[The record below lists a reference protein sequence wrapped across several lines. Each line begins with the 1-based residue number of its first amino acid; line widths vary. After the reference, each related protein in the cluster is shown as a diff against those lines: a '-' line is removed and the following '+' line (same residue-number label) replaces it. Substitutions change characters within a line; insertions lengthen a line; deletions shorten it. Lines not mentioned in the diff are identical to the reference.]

1 MCSLW
6 TKGIVYIKVF
16 AENEN
21 EEVSVMSLAHQ
32 WILCSEWVPCEL
44 ESKQLINTSQWST
57 WHNKQIHQV
66 IILFSSM
73 EKLLPSESGE
83 KYAHLQVKT
92 VQNTYFLCGF
102 WCERT
107 GSIIMDYGLWPE
119 TMV

>member
-1 MCSLW
+1 
-6 TKGIVYIKVF
+6 
-16 AENEN
+16 
-21 EEVSVMSLAHQ
+21 
-32 WILCSEWVPCEL
+32 
-44 ESKQLINTSQWST
+44 
-57 WHNKQIHQV
+57 
-66 IILFSSM
+66 M

>member
-1 MCSLW
+1 
-6 TKGIVYIKVF
+6 
-16 AENEN
+16 
-21 EEVSVMSLAHQ
+21 
-32 WILCSEWVPCEL
+32 
-44 ESKQLINTSQWST
+44 
-57 WHNKQIHQV
+57 
-66 IILFSSM
+66 M

-92 VQNTYFLCGF
+92 VQNKYLGGF